1 MNSVKLSANS
11 KPRISRK
18 PEVVFAVMLGAIVVI
33 SALRGENIH
42 WPGLI
47 LMLLSYALVYYVGV
61 AAAKGKGDNIEDMI
75 VANRS
80 LPLWIGTFSMAATW
94 IDGGYINGTAEY
106 TYSEGLVWVQAPWC
120 YALSLVIG
128 GVAFA
133 RTMRRRQFMTM
144 LDPLEFRYG
153 KQVTA
158 WLYLTSLLG
167 DLFWSAAILTALGTT
182 FGAILGMDIFTSIVV
197 SAAVAIAY
205 TMAGGMWS
213 VAYTS
218 VIQVII
224 ILLGLFLVLPFILP
238 HVGGLTAA
246 IKTYSEGMGSK
257 ASLFPPLMGW
267 RDPSWGNQYW
277 RWWDMALLLVFG
289 GIPWQGY
296 FQRVLSAKNE
306 KAAMWLSILGGL
318 VCLLVAVPSVLIG
331 VVGYSANWASVGASS
346 PQNPSMILPYVLRF
360 LTPSLVAGLG
370 LGAVAAAVMSSVA
383 SSILSSASMAAWN
396 VYRPLLRPQA
406 TGPELQKVV
415 KWSIP
420 VVGVAA
426 TLIALNVQSVYA
438 LWYLCADL
446 IYCILF
452 PQLTTALYFKR
463 SNRYGAIAGL
473 IVSLVLRVGGG
484 EPLLGVP
491 PMIPYPMIENGVV
504 YFPFRLLATVS
515 GFLAIVFVSLLTQR
529 ACPPSFWESSSA
541 KEKDLVRIL
550 G

>member
-1 MNSVKLSANS
+1 MSLSIS
-11 KPRISRK
+11 KTKSDSKRPPGRL
-18 PEVVFAVMLGAIVVI
+18 PEIVFGLMITATVII
-33 SALRGENIH
+33 SALKGKDIH
-42 WPGLI
+42 WVGLI
-47 LMLLSYALVYYVGV
+47 LMLLSYVLVYYVGV
-61 AAAKGKGDNIEDMI
+61 AASKGKGDSIEDMI

-106 TYSEGLVWVQAPWC
+106 TYSTGLVWAQAPWC
-120 YALSLVIG
+120 YALSLMIG
-128 GVAFA
+128 GVLFA
-133 RTMRRRQFMTM
+133 RTMRRHQFMTM
-144 LDPLEFRYG
+144 LDPLEYRYG
-153 KQVTA
+153 KRITA

-167 DLFWSAAILTALGTT
+167 DVFWSAAILTALGTT
-182 FGAILGMDIFTSIVV
+182 FGAILGMDVVTSILV

-218 VIQVII
+218 VIQVVI

-238 HVGGLTAA
+238 QVGGLTVAVKA
-246 IKTYSEGMGSK
+246 YVGAMGSK
-257 ASLFPPLMGW
+257 AYLFPPLMGW
-267 RDPSWGNQYW
+267 KDPSWGNQYW

-296 FQRVLSAKNE
+296 FQRVLSSKNE
-306 KAAMWLSILGGL
+306 KAAMWLSILAGL

-331 VVGYSANWASVGASS
+331 IVGYSVNWASVGAVA
-346 PQNPSMILPYVLRF
+346 PQNAAMILPYVLRY
-360 LTPSLVAGLG
+360 LTPSLVAGFG

-383 SSILSSASMAAWN
+383 SSILSSSSMAAWN

-406 TGPELQKVV
+406 SGQELQKVV
-415 KWSIP
+415 KWAIP
-420 VVGVAA
+420 IVGIAA

-473 IVSLVLRVGGG
+473 IVSSVLRIGGG
-484 EPLLGVP
+484 EPLLGIP
-491 PMIPYPMIENGVV
+491 PIIPYPMMENGVV
-504 YFPFRLLATVS
+504 YFPFRLLATAS
-515 GFLAIVFVSLLTQR
+515 GFLAIILISLLTQR
-529 ACPPSFWESSSA
+529 ACPPRWWESSS
-541 KEKDLVRIL
+541 
-550 G
+550 